1 MKKIKPDQMSTEIK
15 NILEEYKDIA
25 ADELKDAVK
34 KTATDVKKDIMAN
47 APTKTGAYKKSW
59 TVTKVRESS
68 NKIELVIRSKN
79 RYQLAH
85 LLEKGHAKRGGGR
98 VSGKPHIEPARKRGE
113 AKLESR
119 LKEGLS

>member
-1 MKKIKPDQMSTEIK
+1 MKKIKPDQMSSEIK
-15 NILEEYKDIA
+15 NILDEYKDLA
-25 ADELKDAVK
+25 ADELKEAVK
-34 KTATDVKKDIMAN
+34 KTATDVKKDIMTN
-47 APTKTGAYKKSW
+47 APNKTGAYKKSW
-59 TVTKVRESS
+59 TVTKVKESS
-68 NKIELVIRSKN
+68 NKIELVVRSRN